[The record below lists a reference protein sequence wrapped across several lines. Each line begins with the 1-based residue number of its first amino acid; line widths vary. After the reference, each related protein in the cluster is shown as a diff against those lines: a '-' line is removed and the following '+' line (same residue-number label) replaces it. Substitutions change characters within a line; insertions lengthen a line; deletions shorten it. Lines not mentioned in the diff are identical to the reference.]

1 MGGSWESLGIHP
13 DLSAWSKALGNGF
26 PIASVTGKDA
36 YRNSAQQVFVT
47 GSFWCGSAAMA
58 AAHATILKL
67 IRIDAISHME
77 ILGNMLRDGIREQAR
92 QLGINVRQTGPVQMP
107 QILFHEDPEFR
118 LGNLFCITALKHGVY
133 LHPWHNMFLSAAHS
147 ETDIEL
153 ALTATQYGLEAVAA
167 AN

>member
-1 MGGSWESLGIHP
+1 
-13 DLSAWSKALGNGF
+13 
-26 PIASVTGKDA
+26 
-36 YRNSAQQVFVT
+36 
-47 GSFWCGSAAMA
+47 
-58 AAHATILKL
+58 
-67 IRIDAISHME
+67 ME

-92 QLGINVRQTGPVQMP
+92 QLGINVCQTGPVQMP